1 MQDLH
6 IDTGLILVCYVFYY
20 IVITGYYRQDLHID
34 TGLIL
39 VCYVFYYYCY
49 YMQDLHID
57 TGVIL
62 VCCVLLLLL
71 LHARL
76 TH

>member
-6 IDTGLILVCYVFYY
+6 IDTGVILVCYM
-20 IVITGYYRQDLHID
+20 
-34 TGLIL
+34 
-39 VCYVFYYYCY
+39 FYYYCY

-62 VCCVLLLLL
+62 VYYVFYYIVITGKTYTLIL
-71 LHARL
+71 A
-76 TH
+76 